1 MLGEFC
7 IWQQKTTHAHWHQ
20 NIAGLDYITM
30 SHQLLVEVRVM
41 AQAKFAV
48 LSGVSH
54 EKWKQNVNLFKCLL
68 F

>member
-7 IWQQKTTHAHWHQ
+7 IWQQKTTHAHWDQ

-41 AQAKFAV
+41 AQATFVV
-48 LSGVSH
+48 LSGLSH
-54 EKWKQNVNLFKCLL
+54 GKWEQNVNPVWLLL